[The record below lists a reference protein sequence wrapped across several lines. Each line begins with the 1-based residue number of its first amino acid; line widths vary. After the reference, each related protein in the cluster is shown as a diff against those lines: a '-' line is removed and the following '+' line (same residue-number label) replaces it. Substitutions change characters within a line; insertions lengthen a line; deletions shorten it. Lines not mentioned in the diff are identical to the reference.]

1 MAHLLRPGVLR
12 QSSHVLRVLS
22 GRGALTAAVLC
33 AVWLTGTVPGTPA
46 QQLVDHVVAR
56 VNGVVV
62 LLSDVRA
69 AVGFGVIGEGPE
81 PEQVHQIVQRLLLLG
96 EVSRFP
102 PPEPA
107 PADVAA
113 EVVRMKARV
122 PDAPAFLIAHGLNEA
137 DVEAIARDTLRVQ
150 AYLGQRFGSS
160 LLVSDEAVLEYY
172 KAHPAEF
179 TRDGV
184 IQSFAEVQ
192 GVARERAAAERR
204 REAVAQWLRDL
215 ESRAEVSMPK

>member
-1 MAHLLRPGVLR
+1 MAHLVRPSILR
-12 QSSHVLRVLS
+12 QSSHVLHVLT
-22 GRGALTAAVLC
+22 GRGAPTAAVLC
-33 AVWLTGTVPGTPA
+33 TVWLAVAVPGAPA

-62 LLSDVRA
+62 FLSDVRA
-69 AVGFGVIGEGPE
+69 AVGFGVIEAGPE

-122 PDAPAFLIAHGLNEA
+122 PDAAAFLTAHGLNEA

-150 AYLGQRFGSS
+150 AYLGQRFGSN
-160 LLVSDEAVLEYY
+160 LLVPDDAALEYY

-179 TRDGV
+179 MRDGV
-184 IQSFAEVQ
+184 QQSFPEVQ
-192 GVARERAAAERR
+192 AAARERAAAERR

-215 ESRAEVSMPK
+215 EGRAEVSTPR